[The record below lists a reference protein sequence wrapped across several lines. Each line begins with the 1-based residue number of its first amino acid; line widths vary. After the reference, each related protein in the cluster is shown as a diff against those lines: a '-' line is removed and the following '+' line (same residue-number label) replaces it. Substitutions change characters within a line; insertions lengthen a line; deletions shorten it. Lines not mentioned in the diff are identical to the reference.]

1 MVALKATAVAHPIQG
16 LIKYH
21 GLADPILR
29 LPFHDSI
36 SVCTAPLTTR
46 TTIEFGEFP
55 RDGAAIDRRPVSGRE
70 LERILAVVDAV
81 RTRAKI
87 RDRFRMESV
96 NDFPS
101 NVGLGASASGFAALA
116 MAASKAA
123 GLDLPLEDVS
133 RIARLGAGSAT
144 RAVPGGFSK
153 WRRGAGS
160 ASRAVAGGFARWKSG
175 VSDEDSY
182 AYRVRGEDLKMGI
195 VVALVP
201 AYKETESAHA
211 EAPASPLFP
220 ARLAEMPKML
230 AEMELAIRTRDIGKI
245 CALAERDTL
254 LLHGITMTGPRE
266 LLLWRPE
273 TVKVIHAVKRMRE
286 EGIPAF
292 FSIDTGATVY
302 VNTFPNRVD
311 AVESRVRDL
320 GIPTIRCHV
329 GGPARA
335 LEDHLF

>member
-46 TTIEFGEFP
+46 TTIEFGDFP

-81 RTRAKI
+81 RTCAKI
-87 RDRFRMESV
+87 RERFRMESV

-123 GLDLPLEDVS
+123 GLEVTIEDIS

-144 RAVPGGFSK
+144 RAVVGGFSK
-153 WRRGAGS
+153 WRRG
-160 ASRAVAGGFARWKSG
+160 
-175 VSDEDSY
+175 VSDTDSY
-182 AYRVRGEDLKMGI
+182 AVLLAGPELEMGI

-211 EAPASPLFP
+211 EAPASPLFQ

-230 AEMELAIRTRDIGKI
+230 AEMELAIRTHDIGKI
-245 CALAERDTL
+245 CTLAERDTL

-273 TVKVIHAVKRMRE
+273 TVQVIHAVKRMRE
-286 EGIPAF
+286 EGVPAF

-302 VNTFPNRVD
+302 VNTFPDRVD

-320 GIPTIRCHV
+320 GIQTIRCHV